1 MLTRIK
7 KWIVRD
13 RRSVYRFPRH
23 LEDPL
28 SQLSFLKEAAEK
40 EDFSPENFI
49 SSIMKF
55 NGFGKETEI
64 HEDNNIKYFINEYWT
79 SGQRKSHS
87 IHEISYRACFKA
99 QLPEFFI
106 KRLTQPGDVVH
117 DPFMGRGTTPVQA
130 AIMGRG
136 ASGNDINPLAVLLTR
151 PRLRAID
158 KSGIERVLAEIV
170 LSGGDIKR
178 EDLLAF
184 YHPQTLAHLEALKD
198 WLKLNAPIEEQE
210 PDVAADWIRMI
221 SLNRLSGHSPG
232 FFSGRSMP
240 PNQAVSIKAQLK
252 INEKLGVSPP
262 VRDIK
267 GIIRKKTKS
276 LLRDGGP
283 SPSSSYNLFV
293 GNAWDTRGIP
303 DQSVSLV
310 VTSPPFLD
318 IVQYAADNWLRCWFA
333 GIDADAVQI
342 AMHRSAEAWT
352 EMVHNVL
359 TEQARILKSGGHV
372 AFEVGEVRNK
382 TVLLEELVWRAAD
395 GLPFEKLGVMVN
407 DQEFTKTANCWGV
420 DNGSKGTNTN
430 RIVLLRRH

>member
-1 MLTRIK
+1 M
-7 KWIVRD
+7 
-13 RRSVYRFPRH
+13 
-23 LEDPL
+23 
-28 SQLSFLKEAAEK
+28 SQLSFLEAVTEK
-40 EDFSPENFI
+40 EDFSPDSFM
-49 SSIMKF
+49 SSLADF
-55 NGFGKETEI
+55 DEFGKQTEVF
-64 HEDNNIKYFINEYWT
+64 EDNGIRYYVNEYWT
-79 SGQRKSHS
+79 SGQRQSHS

-106 KRLTQPGDVVH
+106 RRLTQPGDVVH

-151 PRLRAID
+151 PRLRSVD
-158 KSGIERVLAEIV
+158 KGGIERALAEID
-170 LSGGDIKR
+170 LSGAAIQR

-184 YHPQTLAHLEALKD
+184 YHPQTLAHLEALRV
-198 WLKLNAPIEEQE
+198 WLRSNAPIEDAE
-210 PDVAADWIRMI
+210 PDPAADWIRMV
-221 SLNRLSGHSPG
+221 SLNRLSGHSSG

-262 VRDIK
+262 VRDVK
-267 GIIRKKTKS
+267 SIIRKKTKS

-283 SPSSSYNLFV
+283 SRSSSYNLFV
-293 GNAWDTRGIP
+293 GDAWNTSGIP

-333 GIDADAVQI
+333 GIDADAVKI

-359 TEQARILKSGGHV
+359 AEQARILKSGGHV